1 MSKRDEAPLRGP
13 SVDWPLRTK
22 NRVRSGLRVLEKL
35 TLKAERPVGKAVGS
49 PRLNPLYH
57 TGTITVFLFG
67 IVFLTG
73 IYLTAFFQ
81 YGFEDSYIA
90 VEGIEANLVGRLMR
104 AAHRY
109 ASVAMVVTSLLHGWR
124 TFFQDRFRGARW
136 LAWVTG
142 VAMMLLL
149 WVIGVTGYW
158 LIWDERAEVI
168 NGVFARAVAGTTV
181 GLDFLIDNLLSP
193 VAGSG
198 WPFLLLLFLVHIG
211 LSILVGYFIY
221 LHLKR
226 LNRPQLLPPRFW
238 MILIGGSI
246 GIVSLLW
253 PVGMIPALNP
263 NELPGT
269 FPIDPFYLFLMPF
282 GLQWAPAL
290 LWGGVVLLS
299 ALITAIPWLL
309 RRRKLDPIVVHGD
322 RCTGCTLCVAD
333 CPYKA
338 LEMVPREDDAKYR
351 QLAVVDESMCVACGV
366 CIGSCPTEAL
376 TLGEAPAEAIWD
388 AVRRLAETGDE
399 PRIVLTCERHAL
411 QGAADSI
418 GENGVELADGPG
430 HVIPVTCV
438 GMVHPGLAAAAL
450 DAGAGGVQIV
460 GCPPAD
466 CANREGNTWLQARL
480 DRERVPRLKEEY
492 VGPAV
497 TSDWVPPDSFAT
509 AVAQPG
515 AQPVADPEQR
525 PAWRRQAPALVL
537 VTIVTL
543 VSIAMT
549 NIKFTPA
556 TADDTVIAIVMDH
569 RSGAALLG
577 YDGMETVMIN
587 PVPTRLVV
595 EVDGRLVLDET
606 YPVVTADGSPV
617 SLAYELIDVDPGRR
631 QVKITMFDRPDQ
643 VEGFVVFDDL
653 IGLGTGEIFNVALN
667 DALLADEAAAGRSLY
682 EENTLGTNTGCRLCH
697 SLAPDTVLV
706 GPSFAGIGSRAAT
719 RVPGLSAEEYLRQSI
734 VDPNAYVV
742 EGFPVGQMFQNYE
755 DVLTEAEIDAL
766 VAFLLTLQ

>member
-35 TLKAERPVGKAVGS
+35 TLRAERPVGKAVGS

-57 TGTITVFLFG
+57 TGTITVYLFV

-81 YGFEDSYIA
+81 YGFEDSYLA
-90 VEGIEANLVGRLMR
+90 VEGIEANFVGRLVR

-109 ASVAMVVTSLLHGWR
+109 ASVALVVTSLLHGWR

-168 NGVFARAVAGTTV
+168 NGVFARAVEGTTV
-181 GLDFLIDNLLSP
+181 GLDFLIDNVLSP

-198 WPFLLLLFLVHIG
+198 WPFLLLLFLIHIG

-238 MILIGGSI
+238 MILIGGSL
-246 GIVSLLW
+246 GIVSLVW

-269 FPIDPFYLFLMPF
+269 FPIDPFYLFLMPL

-309 RRRKLDPIVVHGD
+309 RRRRLDPIVVHAD
-322 RCTGCTLCVAD
+322 RCTGCTLCVVD

-351 QLAVVDESMCVACGV
+351 QLAVVDESLCVACGV

-388 AVRRLAETGDE
+388 EVRRLAETGDE

-411 QGAADSI
+411 QGAAGSI
-418 GENGVELADGPG
+418 GENGLELGDGSG

-438 GMVHPGLAAAAL
+438 GMVHPGLVAAAL

-480 DRERVPRLKEEY
+480 DRERVPRLKAEY
-492 VGPAV
+492 AGPAV

-509 AVAQPG
+509 AVANPG
-515 AQPVADPEQR
+515 TQPVADPEQR
-525 PAWRRQAPALVL
+525 PAWQRQVPALIL

-543 VSIAMT
+543 VSIALT
-549 NIKFTPA
+549 NIRFTPA
-556 TADDTVIAIVMDH
+556 TADDTVIAIAMDH

-577 YDGMETVMIN
+577 YDGMEPVTIA

-595 EVDGRLVLDET
+595 EVDGELLLDET
-606 YPVVTADGSPV
+606 YPVVTADDSPV
-617 SLAYELIDVDPGRR
+617 SLAYEQIDVDPGQR
-631 QVKITMFDRPDQ
+631 QVKIIMFDRPDQ
-643 VEGFVVFDDL
+643 PAGFVVFDDL
-653 IGLGTGEIFNVALN
+653 IGLETGEIFNVALN
-667 DALLADEAAAGRSLY
+667 DVPTQDDAAAGRSLY

-697 SLAPDTVLV
+697 SLTPDTVLV
-706 GPSFAGIGSRAAT
+706 GPSFAGIGSRAAS

-734 VDPNAYVV
+734 VEPNAYVV

-755 DVLTEAEIDAL
+755 EVLTEAEIDAL